1 MIQVCYYKGC
11 GVVYGEKE
19 PLSDKR
25 ETHGLCPKHL
35 EISLRKLKAEV
46 EKLENRKRSK
56 VISIKRNQI
65 PVSYKR
71 KKRKLIVL
79 TSI

>member
-25 ETHGLCPKHL
+25 VTHGLCPKHL
-35 EISLRKLKAEV
+35 EVFLNNLKAEV
-46 EKLENRKRSK
+46 EKLGNRKRSK
-56 VISIKRNQI
+56 VISIKGEEIQ
-65 PVSYKR
+65 VFYKR
-71 KKRKLIVL
+71 KKGKLNL
-79 TSI
+79 G

>member
-25 ETHGLCPKHL
+25 VTHGLCPKHL
-35 EISLRKLKAEV
+35 EVSLNKLKAEV
-46 EKLENRKRSK
+46 EKLQNRKRSK
-56 VISIKRNQI
+56 VISIKGDEI
-65 PVSYKR
+65 PVFYKR
-71 KKRKLIVL
+71 KKERK
-79 TSI
+79 T

>member
-1 MIQVCYYKGC
+1 MIQVCCYKGC

-19 PLSDKR
+19 PLSDKQ

-35 EISLRKLKAEV
+35 EISLKELKAEV
-46 EKLENRKRSK
+46 EKLVNRKRSK
-56 VISIKRNQI
+56 VISIKGNEI

-71 KKRKLIVL
+71 KKGKLNL
-79 TSI
+79 G